1 MPGLDWLTARP
12 VAHRGL
18 HDASAG
24 VIENTASAV
33 SAAVAAG
40 YGIEVD
46 LQITCDGEA
55 MVHHDEALG
64 RLNEGEGRLDRMDAA
79 ELAAVRFKA
88 TSDRMMR
95 LADLL
100 DLVAGKSALVLEL
113 KSHFDRD
120 RRLAAR
126 TAEVLRSYAGP
137 VAVMSFDPDQVE
149 AIQEFAPGL
158 PRGVVAQR
166 SHRSEGKPGVSG
178 RDKLGYLLHTL
189 RSRPHFLAYRIGDLP
204 APMPVMAR
212 YLLGLPLLTWTVR
225 SPEERRRAERWAD
238 QMIFEGF
245 RP

>member
-1 MPGLDWLTARP
+1 MPGLDWLIARP

-46 LQITCDGEA
+46 LQITRDGEA
-55 MVHHDEALG
+55 MVHHDETLG
-64 RLNEGEGRLDRMDAA
+64 RLNEGEGRLDGMDAA
-79 ELAAVRFKA
+79 DLAAVRFKA
-88 TSDRMMR
+88 TSDRMMTLDR
-95 LADLL
+95 LL
-100 DLVAGKSALVLEL
+100 DLVAGKSALFLEL
-113 KSHFDRD
+113 KSRFDRD

-137 VAVMSFDPDQVE
+137 VAVMSFDPCQVD
-149 AIQEFAPGL
+149 AIREFAPGL
-158 PRGVVAQR
+158 PRGIVAQR
-166 SHRSEGKPGVSG
+166 GYRGAGKSGVSG
-178 RDKLGYLLHTL
+178 RDKLTYLLRGL
-189 RSRPHFLAYRIGDLP
+189 RSRPHFLAYHVRDLP
-204 APMPVMAR
+204 APAPLSAR
-212 YLLGLPLLTWTVR
+212 HLLGLPLLTWTVR
-225 SPEERRRAERWAD
+225 SPDDQRRADRWAD

>member
-33 SAAVAAG
+33 SAALAAD
-40 YGIEVD
+40 YAIEVD
-46 LQITCDGEA
+46 LRITRDGEA
-55 MVHHDEALG
+55 MVHHDETLG
-64 RLNEGEGRLDRMDAA
+64 RLDEGEGRLDRMDAA
-79 ELAAVRFKA
+79 DLSAVRFKA

-100 DLVAGKSALVLEL
+100 DLVAGRSALFLEL
-113 KSHFDRD
+113 KSRFDRD
-120 RRLAAR
+120 RRLSAR
-126 TAEVLRSYAGP
+126 TAEVLQSYAGP
-137 VAVMSFDPDQVE
+137 VAVMSFDPYQID
-149 AIQEFAPGL
+149 AIRQYAPGL
-158 PRGVVAQR
+158 PRGLVAQR
-166 SHRSEGKPGVSG
+166 TYWGEQKPGSGG
-178 RDKLGYLLHTL
+178 RDKLAYVRRGL
-189 RSRPHFLAYRIGDLP
+189 RSRPHFLAYQVGDLP
-204 APMPVMAR
+204 APAPLMAR

-225 SPEERRRAERWAD
+225 SPDDRRRAERWAD

>member
-1 MPGLDWLTARP
+1 MPGLDWLIARP

-18 HDASAG
+18 HDASSG
-24 VIENTASAV
+24 IIENTASAV

-46 LQITCDGEA
+46 LQITRDGEA
-55 MVHHDEALG
+55 MVHHDETLG
-64 RLNEGEGRLDRMDAA
+64 RLNEGDGRLDRMDAA
-79 ELAAVRFKA
+79 DLAAVPFKA
-88 TSDRMMR
+88 TSDRIMT
-95 LADLL
+95 LTHLL
-100 DLVAGKSALVLEL
+100 DLVAGRSTLFLEL
-113 KSHFDRD
+113 KSRFDRD

-158 PRGVVAQR
+158 PRGIVAR
-166 SHRSEGKPGVSG
+166 RRYRGDGKSGVSG
-178 RDKLGYLLHTL
+178 RGKLRYLLRGL
-189 RSRPHFLAYRIGDLP
+189 RSRPHFLAYHVGDLP
-204 APMPVMAR
+204 APAPLMAR